1 MYEITTEI
9 TNCQIHRERA
19 QGNNKAKVRMKQTK
33 NIEQKNS
40 EIDDS
45 KTRQEYSAAEF
56 ERYHFQSTFHSKQL
70 EW

>member
-9 TNCQIHRERA
+9 TNCEIHRERA
-19 QGNNKAKVRMKQTK
+19 QGNNKAKVKMKQ

-45 KTRQEYSAAEF
+45 KTRQEYSAEEF
-56 ERYHFQSTFHSKQL
+56 ERYHFQLSTFHSKQL